1 MTVPQASRK
10 RSDTRGEA
18 TRTALIEAAESL
30 FAQGGVEGVSTRQI
44 GAAIGSSNTN
54 VVAYHF
60 GSKDALIREVYRYR
74 LPAIDRRR
82 GELFDEAERSGAG
95 DDVRTLV
102 RVFFL
107 PLFEQTDRE
116 GRHSYAGFLSG
127 LERSGLIAT
136 RIEVNAEFPETQ
148 ALFER
153 LRDCLPLS
161 ARDLFGGRMR
171 MVTALVASA
180 LQQIDFEAPE
190 SRDTAVQLFDDAV
203 TMAAAA
209 LGAHPG

>member
-1 MTVPQASRK
+1 MTVSQASRK

-18 TRTALIEAAESL
+18 TRLALIEAAESL
-30 FAQGGVEGVSTRQI
+30 FAQGGVEVVSTRQI

-82 GELFDEAERSGAG
+82 GELLGAAQRDG
-95 DDVRTLV
+95 ASENVRTLV

-107 PLFEQTDRE
+107 PLFEQTDGE

-153 LRDCLPLS
+153 LRDCLPPA
-161 ARDLFGGRMR
+161 ARGRFGGRMR
-171 MVTALVASA
+171 MVTALVATA
-180 LQQIDFEAPE
+180 LQQIDFEARDIPE
-190 SRDTAVQLFDDAV
+190 NAARLFDDAV

-209 LGAHPG
+209 LVAPPS